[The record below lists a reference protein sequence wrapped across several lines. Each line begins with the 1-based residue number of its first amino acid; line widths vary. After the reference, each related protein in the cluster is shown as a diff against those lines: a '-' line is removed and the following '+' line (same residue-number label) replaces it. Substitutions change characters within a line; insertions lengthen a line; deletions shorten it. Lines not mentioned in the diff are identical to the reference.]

1 MEIQT
6 LLNAKEILENAT
18 DFEVAEYPLVKKEN
32 LENEIFVIF
41 NIKDIVAGDEKYFN
55 FQAVTPLKFV
65 SGSQILE
72 KEEAFCFNGGNVL
85 KNQLDG
91 IKLPVKVKLI
101 KVSLGEKA
109 KKGKTDFYWSFAK
122 P

>member
-6 LLNAKEILENAT
+6 TLNPKEILENAT
-18 DFEVAEYPLVKKEN
+18 DFEVAEYPIVKKEN

-41 NIKDIVAGDEKYFN
+41 NIKDIVADDEKYFN
-55 FQAVTPLKFV
+55 FQAVTP
-65 SGSQILE
+65 Q
-72 KEEAFCFNGGNVL
+72 KEVFCFNGGNVL